1 MERMPII
8 DTVKTGQNIRSMRI
22 KSGMTIKDIQDVCGI
37 SAAAVCKWQN
47 GQAVPTVDNLV
58 VLSSIWNVRID
69 DIIATCT
76 A

>member
-8 DTVKTGQNIRSMRI
+8 DTIKTGQNIRGMRI

>member
-1 MERMPII
+1 MPII

-22 KSGMTIKDIQDVCGI
+22 KAGMTIKDIQRVCGI

-47 GQAVPTVDNLV
+47 GQAIPTVDNLI

>member
-1 MERMPII
+1 MPII
-8 DTVKTGQNIRSMRI
+8 DTVKTGQNIRDMRI
-22 KSGMTIKDIQDVCGI
+22 RAGMTIKDIQRICGI